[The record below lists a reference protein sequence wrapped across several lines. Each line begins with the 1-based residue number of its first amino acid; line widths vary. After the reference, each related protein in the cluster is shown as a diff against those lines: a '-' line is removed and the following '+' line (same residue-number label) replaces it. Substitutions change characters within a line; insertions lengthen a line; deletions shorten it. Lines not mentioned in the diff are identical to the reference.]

1 MKKVSLTAL
10 LHGLLLSFLGA
21 SLFSSC
27 TSGPD
32 VEHLTILF
40 TGDLEGHAA
49 TRRDGSGG
57 LARIA
62 ALKKQT
68 LAENPRTILLDA
80 GDAVVGTALATES
93 RGEALVRLMNRAGY
107 DAALLGN
114 HEFDLGPEQVAR
126 YRELASFP
134 YLAAN
139 VQDESGRLKADAAF
153 QVFPLG
159 RVRLGVIG
167 VANPNTVHLVNPE
180 KIRGLIFSPPELA
193 IRQAQD
199 ALADQADVVILLT
212 HLGLGEDS
220 RLTRRLEGIGL
231 ILGGHSQVE
240 IHGLRIKDG
249 VRIMHAGDSGEYLG
263 RVDLYYDV
271 NKKKVVKWKGK
282 LIRVKAGI
290 PEDPDLKAALEK
302 EERTLP
308 AGLDRELCRLWWG
321 KDREDLGPWVAGVI
335 QERLGTDFGVINTG
349 GVRKDLPAG
358 PITPEDIYELMPF
371 NDRLTRF
378 EIKGRDLEQLLRA
391 RHLYFS
397 AGPRLRQDQ
406 TYSVGSVDFLLKIHE
421 FPGSRNPSFSDLI
434 LRQALIETLTL
445 PKGDRCKI

>member
-1 MKKVSLTAL
+1 
-10 LHGLLLSFLGA
+10 
-21 SLFSSC
+21 
-27 TSGPD
+27 
-32 VEHLTILF
+32 
-40 TGDLEGHAA
+40 
-49 TRRDGSGG
+49 
-57 LARIA
+57 
-62 ALKKQT
+62 
-68 LAENPRTILLDA
+68 
-80 GDAVVGTALATES
+80 
-93 RGEALVRLMNRAGY
+93 
-107 DAALLGN
+107 
-114 HEFDLGPEQVAR
+114 
-126 YRELASFP
+126 
-134 YLAAN
+134 
-139 VQDESGRLKADAAF
+139 
-153 QVFPLG
+153 
-159 RVRLGVIG
+159 
-167 VANPNTVHLVNPE
+167 
-180 KIRGLIFSPPELA
+180 
-193 IRQAQD
+193 
-199 ALADQADVVILLT
+199 
-212 HLGLGEDS
+212 
-220 RLTRRLEGIGL
+220 
-231 ILGGHSQVE
+231 VE
-240 IHGLRIKDG
+240 IHGLRIKDE

-302 EERTLP
+302 EEQNLP
-308 AGLDRELCRLWWG
+308 AGLDRELCRLWW
-321 KDREDLGPWVAGVI
+321 DRDRKDLGPWVAGVI
-335 QERLGTDFGVINTG
+335 QKRLGTDFGVINTG

-371 NDRLTRF
+371 NDRLARF